1 MENVQI
7 AKIEQQTL
15 DVAAL
20 ADVLVVTTKEENEV
34 GNSYLKVL
42 KNIRDEISKEFDGN
56 IDSADTTLKGLRAQK
71 DKYAGPI
78 KKAEVLIKQKMG
90 MFLAEQA
97 KKLQEAQAKI
107 DEDAKKTG
115 LPTVK
120 LAMEKPKGQV
130 VKDNWHAVVVAK
142 SKIPLEYLEPNMQM
156 LNGIARATKAP
167 SKIPGVEFKK
177 EISVTTRRI

>member
-42 KNIRDEISKEFDGN
+42 KNIRDEISKEFDAN
-56 IDSADTTLKGLRAQK
+56 IKNANTTWKGLLAQK

-78 KKAEVLIKQKMG
+78 KKAEANIKQKMG
-90 MFLAEQA
+90 RFLAEQQR
-97 KKLQEAQAKI
+97 KVQEAQAKI
-107 DEDAKKTG
+107 DKEAEKTG
-115 LPTVK
+115 MPTVK
-120 LAMEKPKGQV
+120 LEVEKVKGQV
-130 VKDNWHAVVVAK
+130 ARDAWYANVVEK

-177 EISVTTRRI
+177 EISVTTRR